1 MLDAGWV
8 YIVQNSSGRTFQ
20 ILDMRLGQRKPGWY
34 RFLGRAISLGAT
46 ILSLKTR
53 LIAAT

>member
-20 ILDMRLGQRKPGWY
+20 ILDMQLGQRKPRWY
-34 RFLGRAISLGAT
+34 RLLSRALSLGTT
-46 ILSLKTR
+46 ILSLRTR